1 MFAGFLSPKQDPRSL
16 KVEAARVRTILSE
29 KRIAEILYEAF
40 DEILIE
46 GIADARVLLVH
57 VDEPGGHERAHVVG
71 DRGGRQADALGQ
83 ILPAER
89 FVFDEL
95 DDIEPPL
102 VGDRLQPVAEVL

>member
-1 MFAGFLSPKQDPRSL
+1 MIILQEAINTFSFSPHIDKESPADKPVTCLRDFFRQKQDPRSL
-16 KVEAARVRTILSE
+16 KVEA
-29 KRIAEILYEAF
+29 
-40 DEILIE
+40 
-46 GIADARVLLVH
+46 ARVLLVH

>member
-40 DEILIE
+40 DEILLD

-71 DRGGRQADALGQ
+71 DRGGRQADVLGQ

-95 DDIEPPL
+95 DDLEPPL

>member
-16 KVEAARVRTILSE
+16 KVEAARV
-29 KRIAEILYEAF
+29 
-40 DEILIE
+40 
-46 GIADARVLLVH
+46 LLVH
-57 VDEPGGHERAHVVG
+57 VDEPGGHERAQVVG